1 MKPAILVARGIGKSF
16 PGVKALRGV
25 SLQVQEGEVLAVLGE
40 NGAGKST
47 LMKILAGLQR
57 PDEGT
62 LQWQGREVSFSS
74 AADAMRQGIVL
85 IHQELNLAENL
96 SAAANVYLGREPQRW
111 GFIDHRE
118 MARRAQLLLDG
129 LGFGLSADSAV
140 AALSPG
146 KKQIIEI
153 AKALATDAR
162 LLIMDEPTASLS
174 QSETDM
180 LFTAIR
186 KLQGEGVSVIY
197 ISHRLQEIE
206 RIADRVTVLRD
217 GENAGELARGEIH
230 HDAMVRLMVGRAM
243 SDFYQH
249 TIHPRGDELLSVKG
263 IRTAAHPSHELHFS
277 LHGGEIVGIAGLVG
291 AGRTEMLETLA
302 AITPAIGGTMF
313 LCGQKYQP
321 RHPREAIDL
330 GVMLVPEDRKQQ
342 GLVLEFSVA
351 DNLSLP
357 SLESLA
363 RARVFR
369 SSAGEKELAARQIEQ
384 LQIKAS
390 HPGQTAR
397 LLSGGNQQKIVIGKW
412 LARKPQVLLLDEP
425 TRGIDV
431 GAKREIYQW
440 MEALARDGIG
450 VLFVSSDLE
459 EILGVADRVLVMH
472 EGRLAGEL
480 HREQMSEQSIMRLAT
495 GFAEMAEMAEMAV

>member
-1 MKPAILVARGIGKSF
+1 MKPPILVAQGIGKSF
-16 PGVKALRGV
+16 PGVKALAGV
-25 SLQVQEGEVLAVLGE
+25 NLHLHEGEVLAVLGE

-57 PDEGT
+57 PDVGSI
-62 LQWQGREVSFSS
+62 QWRGRDVSFAS
-74 AADAMRQGIVL
+74 AAEAMQQGIAL
-85 IHQELNLAENL
+85 IHQELNLAENQ
-96 SAAANVYLGREPQRW
+96 SAAANVFLGREPQRW
-111 GFIDHRE
+111 GFIHHRE
-118 MARRAQLLLDG
+118 MERRAQILLDR
-129 LGFGLSADSAV
+129 LGFGLPSDSPV

-174 QSETDM
+174 QSETDR
-180 LFTAIR
+180 LFDAIR
-186 KLQGEGVSVIY
+186 QLQSEGVSVIY

-249 TIHPRGDELLSVKG
+249 TSHPRGEELLCVRG
-263 IRTAAHPSHELHFS
+263 LRTAAHPAHELHFA
-277 LHGGEIVGIAGLVG
+277 LHAGEIVGIAGLVG
-291 AGRTEMLETLA
+291 AGRTELLETMA
-302 AITPAIGGTMF
+302 AITPAPGGSMT
-313 LCGQKYQP
+313 LRGQNYQP
-321 RHPREAIDL
+321 RQPREAIDH

-351 DNLSLP
+351 ENLALP

-363 RARVFR
+363 RAKVFR
-369 SSAGEKELAARQIEQ
+369 DGAGEKHLAARQIEQ

-412 LARKPQVLLLDEP
+412 LARKPRVLLLDEP

-459 EILGVADRVLVMH
+459 EILGIADRVLVMH

-480 HREQMSEQSIMRLAT
+480 SRGQMSEQSIMRLAT
-495 GFAEMAEMAEMAV
+495 GLVEKAV

>member
-1 MKPAILVARGIGKSF
+1 MKPPILVAKGIGKSF
-16 PGVKALRGV
+16 PGVRALRGV
-25 SLQVQEGEVLAVLGE
+25 DIHVHEGEVLAVLGE

-47 LMKILAGLQR
+47 LMKILAGLQA
-57 PDEGT
+57 PDQGN
-62 LQWQGREVSFSS
+62 LVWQGREVCFASP
-74 AADAMRQGIVL
+74 AEAMRHGIAL
-85 IHQELNLAENL
+85 IHQELNLSENR
-96 SAAANVYLGREPQRW
+96 SAAANVFLGREPQRW
-111 GFIDHRE
+111 GFMDRKQME
-118 MARRAQLLLDG
+118 QRAQVLLDR
-129 LGFGLSADSAV
+129 LGFGLSSTSSV

-162 LLIMDEPTASLS
+162 MLIMDEPTASLS

-180 LFTAIR
+180 LFAAIR
-186 KLQGEGVSVIY
+186 KLQAEGVSVIY

-217 GENAGELARGEIH
+217 GENAGELLREEIR
-230 HDAMVRLMVGRAM
+230 HDAMVRLMVGRAI

-249 TIHPRGDELLSVKG
+249 VSHPRGEEMLRVAGL
-263 IRTAAHPSHELHFS
+263 RTAAHPSHELHFT
-277 LHGGEIVGIAGLVG
+277 LHGGEIVGVAGLVG

-302 AITPAIGGTMF
+302 AIAPSCGGEM
-313 LCGQKYQP
+313 LLQGRHYQP
-321 RHPREAIDL
+321 RTPREAIDR

-351 DNLSLP
+351 DNLNLP
-357 SLESLA
+357 SLESQARAGVFRDFSRESDLA
-363 RARVFR
+363 R
-369 SSAGEKELAARQIEQ
+369 RQIDH
-384 LQIKAS
+384 LQIKTS

-412 LARKPQVLLLDEP
+412 LARKPQLLLLDEP

-440 MEALARDGIG
+440 MEALAGDGIG

-459 EILGVADRVLVMH
+459 EILGIADRVLVMH

-480 HREQMSEQSIMRLAT
+480 SREQMSEQSIMRLAT
-495 GFAEMAEMAEMAV
+495 GLAEMSA

>member
-1 MKPAILVARGIGKSF
+1 MKPPLLVAQGMGKSF
-16 PGVKALRGV
+16 PGVKALKGV
-25 SLQVQEGEVLAVLGE
+25 SLHIHEGEVLAVLGE

-47 LMKILAGLQR
+47 LMKILAGLQK
-57 PDEGT
+57 PDEGV
-62 LQWQGREVSFSS
+62 LQWQGREVSFNS
-74 AADAMRQGIVL
+74 AAEAMQAGISL

-111 GFIDHRE
+111 GFIDHKTME
-118 MARRAQLLLDG
+118 QRAQVLLDR
-129 LGFGLSADSAV
+129 LGFGLPARAAV
-140 AALSPG
+140 AGLSPG

-174 QSETDM
+174 QSETEM
-180 LFTAIR
+180 LFAAIR

-217 GENAGELARGEIH
+217 GENAGELSRGQID

-249 TIHPRGDELLSVKG
+249 TSHPRGDELLRVWG
-263 IRTAAHPSHELHFS
+263 LRTAAHPAHEVHFS
-277 LHGGEIVGIAGLVG
+277 LHAGEIVGIAGLVG
-291 AGRTEMLETLA
+291 AGRTELLEALA
-302 AITPAIGGTMF
+302 AITPSRGGEMT
-313 LCGQKYQP
+313 LRGQRYRP
-321 RHPREAIDL
+321 RHPREAIDQGL
-330 GVMLVPEDRKQQ
+330 MLVPEDRKQQ

-351 DNLSLP
+351 DNLTLP
-357 SLESLA
+357 SLEA
-363 RARVFR
+363 QARVVCFR
-369 SSAGEKELAARQIEQ
+369 DFAREKDLAVRSIDQW
-384 LQIKAS
+384 QIKSS

-440 MEALARDGIG
+440 MEALAREGMG

-480 HREQMSEQSIMRLAT
+480 EREEMTQQSIMRLAT
-495 GFAEMAEMAEMAV
+495 GLTSPAVSV